1 MITIEVGDRIFVI
14 KDLRH
19 QGLGAVGCS
28 DNAPHAEDPSLHVGP
43 VQAASTSPSQH
54 GPTWR

>member
-28 DNAPHAEDPSLHVGP
+28 DNAPHAEDPSLHVGL
-43 VQAASTSPSQH
+43 VQAANASPS
-54 GPTWR
+54 

>member
-28 DNAPHAEDPSLHVGP
+28 DNAPHAEGSSLEPEP
-43 VQAASTSPSQH
+43 VQATDANPSQH
-54 GPTWR
+54 GPA